1 MASCSA
7 LVAVEYFES
16 LRKSALSPALHD
28 LTSSEASAR
37 AVSLRSVLASV
48 GTSFWR
54 SAPESSMAQVGTNS
68 YLPTLTFVLSRF
80 LAMHLL
86 LLVSG

>member
-48 GTSFWR
+48 GTR
-54 SAPESSMAQVGTNS
+54 SAPESSTAQDGTNS
-68 YLPTLTFVLSRF
+68 YLPTFTFVLSR
-80 LAMHLL
+80 LLSMHLL